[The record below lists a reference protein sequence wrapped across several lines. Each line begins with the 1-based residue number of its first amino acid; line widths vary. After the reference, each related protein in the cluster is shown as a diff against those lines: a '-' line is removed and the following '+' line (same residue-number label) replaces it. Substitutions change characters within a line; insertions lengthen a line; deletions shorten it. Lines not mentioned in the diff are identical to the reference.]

1 MYQSYHYTNY
11 TTWDEKVLIEF
22 NIFTF
27 ILGECILLQLS
38 SYILKPGVPCEF
50 NYSANYFLSKSICN
64 FRVGAYILQ
73 LIALYLFTFS
83 IAIWGIAANK
93 GWSGEVSQDDEQR
106 QSELVWILGHSTW
119 QCSYCATWQWNDV
132 ELMERVVKIYLVHHL
147 EKGEKI
153 NKAQDGFRPN
163 RSCITTLIK
172 ISQKLQMK
180 LAERKKMQLLLM
192 DFSKAFD
199 NVPRDILLKKL
210 LSYNIN
216 GKFFNIGG
224 GGVNPVYFLCF
235 SESNFYSYKIKVN
248 WWGIFLLIYRHM

>member
-1 MYQSYHYTNY
+1 MKLSQEKNFCQVDVPIIPLYHYTNY

-83 IAIWGIAANK
+83 IAIPSTAIPSIAIWGIAANK

-119 QCSYCATWQWNDV
+119 QCSYCATGQWNDV
-132 ELMERVVKIYLVHHL
+132 KQMERVLKTYL
-147 EKGEKI
+147 I
-153 NKAQDGFRPN
+153 
-163 RSCITTLIK
+163 CIAPLYIFLWPSPDHCQGLLI
-172 ISQKLQMK
+172 
-180 LAERKKMQLLLM
+180 
-192 DFSKAFD
+192 
-199 NVPRDILLKKL
+199 
-210 LSYNIN
+210 
-216 GKFFNIGG
+216 
-224 GGVNPVYFLCF
+224 NPVPEGL
-235 SESNFYSYKIKVN
+235 
-248 WWGIFLLIYRHM
+248 